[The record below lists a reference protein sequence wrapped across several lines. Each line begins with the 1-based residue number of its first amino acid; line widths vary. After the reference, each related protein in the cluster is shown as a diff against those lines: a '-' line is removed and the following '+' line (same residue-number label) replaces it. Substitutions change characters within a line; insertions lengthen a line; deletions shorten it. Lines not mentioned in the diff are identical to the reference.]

1 LIFVLYPFH
10 PCNPWLSIL
19 IAISM
24 KRYAVLVLILLAG
37 GGAAALSWKLWPRTP
52 QPQPPAL
59 DPSAVDPVVWRAVE
73 AAREEVERAP
83 QSARAWGRLGMVLL
97 AHQYRPEAAASLAR
111 AEQLDPRD
119 ARWPYYQAQA
129 VRRSD
134 PESAIAHLRRAIAAG
149 AEGDDPRLLLAEL
162 LLQLGRLD
170 EAETLFR
177 AVLSREPDNSRAHM
191 GLAQTAFARD
201 DFTVCVEQLRQAK
214 GDPHTR
220 RAAHMLLAQVEQRR
234 GDRAAAEKALR
245 EGQDLPDDIPWP
257 DPLFDAVQGMVVGH
271 LQVITRAASLLHQN
285 QPMEAIPL
293 LQRASEDYPESGW
306 ACVLLGRAWIR
317 AGNLPAAE
325 KAFRE
330 ALRRT
335 PDSVEGH
342 FYLGVVLSEQKD
354 YAAAIPYFD
363 KATQLKPDYA
373 LAWYNLGFCR
383 KQQGDRAAAREAFQ
397 MAISCKP
404 QFAEARINLGEL
416 LAEEGELKAAEEQL
430 QQGVDLSPD
439 DARARRLLETVRKR
453 IKP

>member
-1 LIFVLYPFH
+1 L
-10 PCNPWLSIL
+10 LSIF

-37 GGAAALSWKLWPRTP
+37 GSAAALAWKLWPRTP
-52 QPQPPAL
+52 QLQPPAL
-59 DPSAVDPVVWRAVE
+59 DPSGVDPVVWRAVE
-73 AAREEVERAP
+73 AARVDVERAP

-97 AHQYRPEAAASLAR
+97 AHQYRPRAAVCLAR
-111 AEQLDPRD
+111 AEQLDARD

-149 AEGDDPRLLLAEL
+149 AEGDESHLFLAEL
-162 LLQLGRLD
+162 LLQLGRMD
-170 EAETLFR
+170 EAEALFR
-177 AVLSREPDNSRAHM
+177 TVLGREPDNSRAHM
-191 GLAQTAFARD
+191 GLAQTAFERD
-201 DFTVCVEQLRQAK
+201 DLTVCLEHLRQATD
-214 GDPHTR
+214 DPHTR
-220 RAAHMLLAQVEQRR
+220 RAAHVLLAEAHQRR

-245 EGQDLPDDIPWP
+245 EGQDLPDDLPWP
-257 DPLFDAVQGMVVGH
+257 DPLSDAVQELVVGY
-271 LQVITRAASLLHQN
+271 LQVITHAASLLQQN

-306 ACVLLGRAWIR
+306 ACVLLGRSWIR
-317 AGNLPAAE
+317 AGNLPAAK
-325 KAFRE
+325 KAMHE
-330 ALRRT
+330 ALRRA

-363 KATQLKPDYA
+363 EATQLKPDYA

-383 KQQGDRAAAREAFQ
+383 KQQGDRAAARQAFQ
-397 MAISCKP
+397 MAIACKP

-416 LAEEGELKAAEEQL
+416 LAEEGKLNAAEEQL
-430 QQGVDLSPD
+430 RQGVQLSPND
-439 DARARRLLETVRKR
+439 TRARQLLETVQNRH
-453 IKP
+453 KP